1 MKAGILS
8 DTHDQRAFAEDAL
21 ALFRREG
28 VGVILHLGDVCRP
41 DTIVAFR
48 DCGIPLI
55 GVFGNNDYDK
65 EGLQAVSGN
74 AFHPGPHM
82 PEIDGRKILMSHSFD
97 ELQEEIG
104 EGGKFDLILF
114 GHTHRPLEMRMGR
127 ALIVNPG
134 EGCGFL
140 SGRPT
145 CAVIDLATMEAR
157 IREIRPGVTGDAEL
171 SGDAAHQPGKR

>member
-28 VGVILHLGDVCRP
+28 VGVILHLGDVCGP
-41 DTIVAFR
+41 ATIVAFR

-82 PEIDGRKILMSHSFD
+82 TGIDGRKILMSHSFD

-104 EGGKFDLILF
+104 EGGKFDLVLF
-114 GHTHRPLEMRMGR
+114 GHTHRPLEMRMGQ

-157 IREIRPGVTGDAEL
+157 IHEIRPGVTEF
-171 SGDAAHQPGKR
+171 SGDAVLQPGKR

>member
-1 MKAGILS
+1 VKAGILS

-21 ALFRREG
+21 ALFLREG

-41 DTIVAFR
+41 DAIVAFR

-74 AFHPGPHM
+74 SFHQGPHM
-82 PEIDGRKILMSHSFD
+82 PEIDGRKVLMSHSFD

-145 CAVIDLATMEAR
+145 CAVIDLATMEVR
-157 IREIRPGVTGDAEL
+157 ILEIRIGVTGDVEI
-171 SGDAAHQPGKR
+171 SGDAVFQPGKR

>member
-8 DTHDQRAFAEDAL
+8 DTHDQRLFAEDAL
-21 ALFRREG
+21 SLFRREG

-41 DTIVAFR
+41 DTILAFR

-55 GVFGNNDYDK
+55 GVFGNNDYDRS
-65 EGLQAVSGN
+65 GLQAVSGN
-74 AFHPGPHM
+74 AFHRGPHM
-82 PEIDGRKILMSHSFD
+82 PEIDGRKVLMSHSFD
-97 ELQEEIG
+97 ELQGEIG

-134 EGCGFL
+134 EGCGFI

-145 CAVIDLATMEAR
+145 CAVIDVATMEAR
-157 IREIRPGVTGDAEL
+157 ILEIRPGVTEDAEL
-171 SGDAAHQPGKR
+171 SGEPPVRPGRR